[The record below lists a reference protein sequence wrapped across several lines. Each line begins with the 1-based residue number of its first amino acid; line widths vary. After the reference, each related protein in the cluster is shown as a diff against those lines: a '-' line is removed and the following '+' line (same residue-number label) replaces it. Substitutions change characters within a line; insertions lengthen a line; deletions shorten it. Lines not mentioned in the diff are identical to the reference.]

1 MWFHIRGWSS
11 EPPHHALGAPTQ
23 FGGTPHPHKKKM
35 KNFDTQCL
43 IYEIDQVHIEATP
56 KLQHQNSKPKLE
68 SLCIF
73 QNSTKEKWNSSNP
86 NQTKKTQ
93 VSEKPNRNSIPI
105 FYNLQQQTMPTII
118 PQKLTHTQRHKPK
131 KKKKS
136 Q

>member
-1 MWFHIRGWSS
+1 
-11 EPPHHALGAPTQ
+11 
-23 FGGTPHPHKKKM
+23 M

-56 KLQHQNSKPKLE
+56 KLQPKNSNPRLE
-68 SLCIF
+68 SLSIF

-86 NQTKKTQ
+86 NQSKKTH
-93 VSEKPNRNSIPI
+93 VSENPNRNPTPI
-105 FYNLQQQTMPTII
+105 FYNLQQQTMPTKI
-118 PQKLTHTQRHKPK
+118 PQKLTHTQRQ